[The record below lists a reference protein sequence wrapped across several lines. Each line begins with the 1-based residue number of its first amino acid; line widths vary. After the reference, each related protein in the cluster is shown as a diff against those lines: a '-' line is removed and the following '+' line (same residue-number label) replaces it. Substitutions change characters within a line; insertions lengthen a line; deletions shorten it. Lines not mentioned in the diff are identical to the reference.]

1 MNKYIKP
8 TIKVISTVSD
18 SYLLS
23 ASIVHV
29 GDKQFS
35 IGNKEFPH
43 CSNNGKLNQCIYN
56 KIGWTMEDNLK
67 KYLEWRFRMNNHNK
81 YHKFCYQWISKVTVE
96 QLIYF
101 EKEMVKMIENG
112 IYNC

>member
-29 GDKQFS
+29 GDKEFS
-35 IGNKEFPH
+35 IGNKDFPH
-43 CSNNGKLNQCIYN
+43 CSNNGKLN
-56 KIGWTMEDNLK
+56 
-67 KYLEWRFRMNNHNK
+67 
-81 YHKFCYQWISKVTVE
+81 
-96 QLIYF
+96 
-101 EKEMVKMIENG
+101 
-112 IYNC
+112 